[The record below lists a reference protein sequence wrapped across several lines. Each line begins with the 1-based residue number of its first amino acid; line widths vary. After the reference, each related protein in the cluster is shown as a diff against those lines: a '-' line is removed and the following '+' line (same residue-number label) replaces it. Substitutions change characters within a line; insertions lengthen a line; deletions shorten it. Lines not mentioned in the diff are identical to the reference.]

1 MAIEK
6 NRIYFKQES
15 PFWNALVVH
24 WLGLHA
30 FTDEEP
36 GSIPSWETKLRS
48 YNVCILAQNKTKTA
62 FFQKTPLPNN
72 RTKKPNTFHYGE
84 RTLPSIAAAA
94 EVVCVP

>member
-48 YNVCILAQNKTKTA
+48 YNLCILAQNKTKTA

-84 RTLPSIAAAA
+84 RTLPSTAAA